1 LKAKGYVF
9 LPKMKKIL
17 FITPYPEGT
26 AASQR
31 FRFEQY
37 YELLRSNGFE
47 IVIRSFWSE
56 RMWDIFYENGHFFR
70 KAIFLIGSLFKRIFL
85 LFNLRKYDYIFIH
98 REVSP
103 VGPPLFSW
111 IASKVLKKK
120 IIFDFDDAIWLPN
133 YSYYNR
139 WFSFLKN
146 YSNTKRLCKWAYKVS
161 CGNDYLQDFAKRYN
175 ANTVLNPTTIDTEY
189 YHNKIKVYNLTTPL
203 VIGWT
208 GTHSTIK
215 YLSEVI
221 PILQELEKELS
232 FTFLVIS
239 DEKPGFE
246 LNSLEYIQWKKET
259 EIDDLLKIDVGIM
272 PLVENEWSKGKC
284 GFKALQYMALGIPA
298 IVSPVGVNT
307 QIVNQTNGF
316 VCHNK
321 KEWEQLFTRLISQ
334 KSTLVSLS
342 ENARKTV
349 EENYSVKSNSANF
362 LHLFT

>member
-1 LKAKGYVF
+1 
-9 LPKMKKIL
+9 MKKIL

-37 YELLRSNGFE
+37 YPLLKKNRFE
-47 IVIRSFWSE
+47 ITVSSFWSE
-56 RMWDIFYENGHFFR
+56 RMWAIFYENGHFFR
-70 KAIFLIGSLFKRIFL
+70 KAVFLIGSLFKRMLL
-85 LFNLRKYDYIFIH
+85 LFTVGKYDYIFIH

-111 IASKVLKKK
+111 FASRVLKKK

-146 YSNTKRLCKWAYKVS
+146 YSNTKRLCRWAHKVS
-161 CGNDYLQDFAKRYN
+161 CGNEYLQDFAKTYN
-175 ANTVLNPTTIDTEY
+175 DNTVLNPTTIDTEN
-189 YHNKIKVYNLTTPL
+189 YHNKMKVYDLEKPL

-215 YLSEVI
+215 YLSEIV
-221 PILQELEKELS
+221 PILQELEKN
-232 FTFLVIS
+232 FVFIFQVIS
-239 DEKPGFE
+239 DEKPEFN
-246 LNSLEYIQWKKET
+246 LNSLEYVQWKKET

-272 PLVENEWSKGKC
+272 PLIENEWSKGKC

-298 IVSPVGVNT
+298 IVSPVGVNR
-307 QIVNQTNGF
+307 QIVNQSNGF

-321 KEWEQLFTRLISQ
+321 EEWKQL
-334 KSTLVSLS
+334 LVQLLS
-342 ENARKTV
+342 EKSILTSFSEKTRKTV